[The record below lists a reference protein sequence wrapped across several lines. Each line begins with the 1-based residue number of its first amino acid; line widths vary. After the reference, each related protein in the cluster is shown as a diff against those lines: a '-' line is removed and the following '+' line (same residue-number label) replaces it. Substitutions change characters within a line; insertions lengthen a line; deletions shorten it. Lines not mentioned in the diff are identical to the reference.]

1 MAVFKIPNPQWDG
14 LTPEEEY
21 LPISQIG
28 VQQFP
33 DAPEDGKMY
42 NRKNGNWVECPAHPI
57 PTLESV
63 PGEDTLTY
71 IVEGVT
77 YTFRIGDEVR
87 YYDSEKE
94 EYVFYKL
101 YDLADSKADWKI
113 AGSGGGVA
121 NETLVLSLT
130 SNQGSD
136 VNLEGVK
143 INIKYLDNTTV
154 LTWSG
159 VPLTTSIPINVS
171 YTIECEAI
179 EGYKTPETQEFTAI
193 AGNTRTINLE
203 YQTTLTTITV
213 TSNQSQPDSALNGL
227 KLTLSYG
234 QTSKELN
241 WTNTPQNVNIPTGTE
256 YTITGE
262 AVEGYKTPN
271 PLSQIA
277 EGTSGTA
284 TLTYNTTVLSITV
297 TSNQSDALSALTVT
311 VAFDSKSENLQFSG
325 KETKS
330 INIPTGSEFTITFP
344 EISNYTK
351 PSTVTDTATGASM
364 SKSGEYG
371 STKLTVTRASNQSE
385 GLGDSTAT
393 LAYSSSSTPINFTN
407 SSTSE
412 TVMLP
417 LGVSYTVTFS
427 EVTGYKTPDVV
438 SGTTSQA
445 SESVSGTYQSEFLT
459 VNVSGASGYTIT
471 VSGQGTQTTASK
483 VYKIP
488 FGTSYTISASD
499 VKGYNT
505 PANQSFTANQ
515 VSRTVAMTY
524 TKIANGVYIYDNE
537 GKLTATGSW
546 NTSNNSKAVGVAVV
560 SDNCSFVIDK
570 TNSNSGIAW
579 GGYGTDIPNLDNI
592 TDSSQAKLDYDGKS
606 NTDKIIASLGSSTS
620 NAAGWCRSKSITVNG
635 SVRYGYLPSLGEWQT
650 AYNNKSVID
659 SALSTIGGT
668 AMLTGYHWSS
678 TEYSSDVA
686 WYLLWSSGNVS
697 NFTKGS
703 DDTYCRPWFEL

>member
-14 LTPEEEY
+14 HTPEEEY

-42 NRKNGNWVECPAHPI
+42 NRKNGKWVECLAHPI

-63 PGEDTLTY
+63 PGENTLTY
-71 IVEGVT
+71 IIEGVT
-77 YTFRIGDEVR
+77 YTFCIGDEAR
-87 YYDSEKE
+87 YYDTEKK

-101 YDLADSKADWKI
+101 YDLKEGKADWKI
-113 AGSGGGVA
+113 AGSGGGLA
-121 NETLVLSLT
+121 NETLILSLT
-130 SNQGSD
+130 SNQVSD
-136 VNLEGVK
+136 AKLEGVK
-143 INIKYLDNTTV
+143 IHIKYLDNTTT

-159 VPLTTSIPINVS
+159 VPLTASIPVNVS

-179 EGYKTPETQEFTAI
+179 EGYKTPDVQEFTAI
-193 AGNTRTINLE
+193 AGNTRIINSE

-227 KLTLSYG
+227 KLTLSYDKV
-234 QTSKELN
+234 SKKIN
-241 WTNTPQNVNIPTGTE
+241 WTNTPQSVNIPTGIE

-262 AVEGYKTPN
+262 NIEGYKTPN

-284 TLTYNTTVLSITV
+284 TLSYNTTVLSIEV
-297 TSNQSDALSALTVT
+297 TSNQSDELSSLTVT
-311 VAFDSKSENLQFSG
+311 VNFDSEDYQLQFNR

-330 INIPTGSEFTITFP
+330 INVPTGSEFTITFP

-351 PSTVTDTATGASM
+351 PSVISDTAAGASM
-364 SKSGEYG
+364 SKSGEYK
-371 STKLTVTRASNQSE
+371 STKLTVTRASNQSK

-488 FGTSYTISASD
+488 FGTSYNISASNI
-499 VKGYNT
+499 KGYNT
-505 PANQSFTANQ
+505 PATQSFTANQ

-537 GKLTATGSW
+537 GKLTATSSW

-579 GGYGTDIPNLDNI
+579 GGYGKDIPNLDNI

-620 NAAGWCRSKSITVNG
+620 NTAEWCRSKSITVNG

-650 AYNNKSVID
+650 AYNNKSMID

-678 TEYSSDVA
+678 TEYSSYNA
-686 WYLLWSSGNVS
+686 WLLGWDSGS
-697 NFTKGS
+697 ILTRGKGL
-703 DDTYCRPWFEL
+703 TVYCRPWFEL

>member
-213 TSNQSQPDSALNGL
+213 TSNQSKPDSALNGL

-344 EISNYTK
+344 EIPSYTK
-351 PSTVTDTATGASM
+351 PSTITDTATGASM

-445 SESVSGTYQSEFLT
+445 SENVSGTYQSEFLT

-471 VSGQGTQTTASK
+471 VSGQGSQTTSPK

-488 FGTSYTISASD
+488 FGTSYNISASN

-505 PANQSFTANQ
+505 PATQSFTANQ
-515 VSRTVAMTY
+515 VSRSVTMTY
-524 TKIANGVYIYDNE
+524 TKIANGVYIAYSN
-537 GKLTATGSW
+537 GTLGPTSGSA
-546 NTSNNSKAVGVAVV
+546 SNAVGIAVV
-560 SDNCSFVIDK
+560 SDNCSFIIDK
-570 TNSNSGIAW
+570 NNQTSDNQIWSNQKKDLSLAN
-579 GGYGTDIPNLDNI
+579 YT
-592 TDSSQAKLDYDGKS
+592 SEAQAKTDYDGMH
-606 NTDKIIASLGSSTS
+606 NTDIIMAEDSQ
-620 NAAGWCRSKSITVNG
+620 NVAAKYCREKSITFGTARN
-635 SVRYGYLPSLGEWQT
+635 GYLGAGGEWWT
-650 AYNNKSVID
+650 IYNNWDTIS
-659 SALSTIGGT
+659 SALSKIGGAALNVYEWT
-668 AMLTGYHWSS
+668 S
-678 TEYSSDVA
+678 TEYSSA
-686 WYLLWSSGNVS
+686 NARYLYEGNGNLDYS
-697 NFTKGS
+697 RKDSARNAI
-703 DDTYCRPWFEL
+703 RPLYSL

>member
-33 DAPEDGKMY
+33 DAPKDGKMY

-113 AGSGGGVA
+113 AGSGGGLA
-121 NETLVLSLT
+121 NETLILSLT
-130 SNQGSD
+130 SNQGS
-136 VNLEGVK
+136 NAKLEGVK
-143 INIKYLDNTTV
+143 IHIKYLDNTTT

-159 VPLTTSIPINVS
+159 VPLTVSIPINVS

-344 EISNYTK
+344 EVSNYTK
-351 PSTVTDTATGASM
+351 PSTITDTATGASM

-471 VSGQGTQTTASK
+471 VSGQGSQTTSPK

-488 FGTSYTISASD
+488 FGTSYNISASNI
-499 VKGYNT
+499 KGYNT
-505 PANQSFTANQ
+505 PATQSFTANQ
-515 VSRTVAMTY
+515 VSRSVTVTY
-524 TKIANGVYIYDNE
+524 TKIANGVYICDSD
-537 GKLTATGSW
+537 GKLTAVGSW

-570 TNSNSGIAW
+570 TNSTNSIAW

-592 TDSSQAKLDYDGKS
+592 TDSSRAKLDYDGKF

-650 AYNNKSVID
+650 AYNNKSQVD
-659 SALSTIGGT
+659 SALSKIGGT
-668 AMLTGYHWSS
+668 AMLTGYHWAS
-678 TEYSSDVA
+678 TEYSSDYA
-686 WYLLWSSGNVS
+686 WKLSWVIGDINYYGKKV
-697 NFTKGS
+697 TY
-703 DDTYCRPWFEL
+703 YCRPWYVL

>member
-101 YDLADSKADWKI
+101 YDLAGSKADWKI

-344 EISNYTK
+344 EVSNYTK
-351 PSTVTDTATGASM
+351 PSAITDTATGASM

-438 SGTTSQA
+438 SDTTSQA

-483 VYKIP
+483 TYKIP
-488 FGTSYTISASD
+488 FGTSYTVSASD

-515 VSRTVAMTY
+515 ASRTVAMAY

-546 NTSNNSKAVGVAVV
+546 NTGNNSKAVGIAVI

-570 TNSNSGIAW
+570 TNSNNGIA
-579 GGYGTDIPNLDNI
+579 
-592 TDSSQAKLDYDGKS
+592 
-606 NTDKIIASLGSSTS
+606 
-620 NAAGWCRSKSITVNG
+620 
-635 SVRYGYLPSLGEWQT
+635 
-650 AYNNKSVID
+650 
-659 SALSTIGGT
+659 
-668 AMLTGYHWSS
+668 
-678 TEYSSDVA
+678 
-686 WYLLWSSGNVS
+686 
-697 NFTKGS
+697 
-703 DDTYCRPWFEL
+703 

>member
-213 TSNQSQPDSALNGL
+213 TSNQS
-227 KLTLSYG
+227 
-234 QTSKELN
+234 
-241 WTNTPQNVNIPTGTE
+241 
-256 YTITGE
+256 
-262 AVEGYKTPN
+262 
-271 PLSQIA
+271 
-277 EGTSGTA
+277 
-284 TLTYNTTVLSITV
+284 
-297 TSNQSDALSALTVT
+297 DALSALTVT
-311 VAFDSKSENLQFSG
+311 VAFDSKSKNLQFSG

-351 PSTVTDTATGASM
+351 PSTITDTATGASM

-438 SGTTSQA
+438 SGTTSQV

-678 TEYSSDVA
+678 TEYSSNYAWRLGWSRGDVA
-686 WYLLWSSGNVS
+686 
-697 NFTKGS
+697 S
-703 DDTYCRPWFEL
+703 DYAKNGGLSFCRPWFEL